1 MKTIFAYLRVSD
13 STQIAG
19 DGFTR
24 QEKACQDYA
33 KAHNMTIAKVYR
45 EDHTGTEYD
54 RPVLAQ
60 LMISLEQN
68 GHGITTV
75 ICEKLDRIAR
85 SLMVQEKIIG
95 DFQSKGFN
103 LISTTE
109 GEDLCSDD
117 PTRKLLRT
125 FMGAIAEFDKS
136 MLVAKLKA
144 SRDRMRAKT
153 GRCEGRHG
161 YSDTDEGK
169 ALIRHIKALHRR
181 PKYGK
186 QRTYQE
192 IADQLNKSGITTMDG
207 KSFSL
212 FRVRD
217 IIS

>member
-1 MKTIFAYLRVSD
+1 M
-13 STQIAG
+13 
-19 DGFTR
+19 
-24 QEKACQDYA
+24 E
-33 KAHNMTIAKVYR
+33 IAKVYR

-60 LMISLEQN
+60 LMVSLEQN
-68 GHGITTV
+68 GHRITTI

-136 MLVAKLKA
+136 MLVAKLRA
-144 SRDRMRAKT
+144 SRDRMRVKT
-153 GRCEGRHG
+153 GHCEGRHG
-161 YSDTDEGK
+161 YSDSEEGK
-169 ALIRHIKALHRR
+169 AIVRHIKALYRR
-181 PKYGK
+181 PKYGRR
-186 QRTYQE
+186 RTYQE
-192 IADQLNKSGITTMDG
+192 IADRLNQSGMKTMDG
-207 KSFSL
+207 KQFTL

-217 IIS
+217 ILIESPRR